1 MTEIITGGCHC
12 GACRYTLA
20 LAALPGAYACHCL
33 TCQTWSGSAF
43 SEQVLIAEGAISID
57 GPITEYIFQSP
68 SGSQSHQRMCGVC
81 HVRLYNTN
89 TMRPGLAVIRAG
101 SLDRSDELDV
111 PLHIW
116 VKRKQPWVSLPPGV
130 ASYAEG
136 PPPEALLPLFAR

>member
-1 MTEIITGGCHC
+1 MTIEGGCHC

-20 LAALPGAYACHCL
+20 LDVLPKAYACHCR

-43 SEQVLIAEGAISID
+43 SEQVLLPESAIAVT
-57 GPITEYIFQSP
+57 GPVVEYTFRSP
-68 SGSQSHQRMCGVC
+68 SGSQSRQRMCGVC

-89 TMRPGLAVIRAG
+89 TMRAGIAVVRAG

-116 VKRKQPWVSLPPGV
+116 VERKQPWVTLPEG
-130 ASYAEG
+130 AETYRQAA
-136 PPPEALLPLFAR
+136 PAEAIVRLFAK